1 MLYTVFPELVN
12 MSLTAAAVILIVMI
26 LRPLLR
32 CVPRSVTYLLWAAV
46 LFRLVCPVSFSA
58 DLTLLRGSTVDNRLQ
73 YLPTELIEDGV
84 RFSEA
89 AAVSHAAVAESAEKA
104 FTLFDFSRLAVV
116 LGTWVWI
123 IGIAVFLLVNV
134 ISLVR
139 LRRRCIG
146 AVEVEKR
153 VYLADNLQ
161 TPFVLGLFRPRI
173 CLPSALTE
181 AEQDYILRHERMHIR
196 RGDHIWKLLAFLALA
211 LHWFN
216 PVVWLGFR
224 LFVRDMETACDERV
238 LSTMDENAR
247 ADYAALLLRV
257 SVGYRLP
264 AVSPAFGEDSPK
276 ARIKRILRYKK
287 PLKIVTAAAFVVVI
301 VLAALLIANPKAKTA
316 PAAGVIPEFPLSA
329 AAPESVELYIGGPEP
344 HTCTSADA
352 ATICSYLLQMEVEV
366 KPAAKSRAED
376 RDATNTVAINGQ
388 TKLCF
393 SRDFTRLWVDNGVK
407 PSYTYVVAEPET
419 TADFLSFLF
428 KNAIDPLPYAAYS
441 ARGTDYMTALYCPE
455 ATENEGFIKAGTLA
469 GVHVSEYLIAETTA
483 WTETA
488 APRDT
493 PASPESAEFV
503 ISDDLRVQ
511 IWRSPRLAVIRC
523 GEEEIWF
530 KTNYNDYSDAV
541 DLILNYSLRPT
552 DNEESTSEDTAESS
566 EAPTAEPTATPS
578 PTAPASSA
586 APTPA
591 PTPKPTHH
599 MNN

>member
-1 MLYTVFPELVN
+1 
-12 MSLTAAAVILIVMI
+12 
-26 LRPLLR
+26 
-32 CVPRSVTYLLWAAV
+32 
-46 LFRLVCPVSFSA
+46 
-58 DLTLLRGSTVDNRLQ
+58 
-73 YLPTELIEDGV
+73 
-84 RFSEA
+84 
-89 AAVSHAAVAESAEKA
+89 
-104 FTLFDFSRLAVV
+104 DFSRLAVV

-316 PAAGVIPEFPLSA
+316 PAAGVIPEFPLCEGEFYCIFVCRNGESSFGYGGT
-329 AAPESVELYIGGPEP
+329 PEEYY
-344 HTCTSADA
+344 
-352 ATICSYLLQMEVEV
+352 TIYSSLQNLAVEV
-366 KPAAKSRAED
+366 KPASESRSED
-376 RDATNTVAINGQ
+376 RDAPNTLALTTNPDSLSTVDFHFSSD
-388 TKLCF
+388 F
-393 SRDFTRLWVDNGVK
+393 SRLWIDNGVK
-407 PSYTYVVAEPET
+407 PSYTYVVEEPDSVRELFT
-419 TADFLSFLF
+419 LMLTGKTENTVLDTAIEANRVALDTEYIT
-428 KNAIDPLPYAAYS
+428 AI
-441 ARGTDYMTALYCPE
+441 YCPP
-455 ATENEGFIKAGTLA
+455 AQKDSAAIKVGTLHA
-469 GVHVSEYLIAETTA
+469 QYVAEYLCAKTS
-483 WTETA
+483 WTETL
-488 APRDT
+488 APGDT

-530 KTNYNDYSDAV
+530 ITNYNDYSDAV

-591 PTPKPTHH
+591 PTPKATHH